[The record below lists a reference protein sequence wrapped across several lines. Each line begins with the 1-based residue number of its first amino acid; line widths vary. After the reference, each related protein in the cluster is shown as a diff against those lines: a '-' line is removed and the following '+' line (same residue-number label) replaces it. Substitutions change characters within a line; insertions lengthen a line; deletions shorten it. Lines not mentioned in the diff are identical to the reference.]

1 MPSIETRREKILI
14 FKIQMKHRAS
24 ERMAKANGQS
34 LRNKFIFN
42 VNCRV
47 VCISDG
53 PMAVL

>member
-1 MPSIETRREKILI
+1 MPSIETRRGNFNFLNSNE
-14 FKIQMKHRAS
+14 AS
-24 ERMAKANGQS
+24 ARERMAKANGQS

-53 PMAVL
+53 RMAVL